1 MKITHI
7 DHSHNEDFTVQLNK
21 RFYIEVRTDI
31 YPNKTRTNL
40 EVSIFCGINEQG
52 EQYQIRDERVPMF
65 KEAIQEFVN
74 EDPSYFGYEL

>member
-7 DHSHNEDFTVQLNK
+7 YHSQDEDFTVELNE

-52 EQYQIRDERVPMF
+52 GQYQIREERVPMF
-65 KEAIQEFVN
+65 NEAIEDFVN
-74 EDPSYFGYEL
+74 EDPSYFGYKL

>member
-7 DHSHNEDFTVQLNK
+7 YHSQDEDFTVELNE

-52 EQYQIRDERVPMF
+52 GQYQIREERVPMF
-65 KEAIQEFVN
+65 KEAIEDFVN
-74 EDPSYFGYEL
+74 EDPSYFGYKL